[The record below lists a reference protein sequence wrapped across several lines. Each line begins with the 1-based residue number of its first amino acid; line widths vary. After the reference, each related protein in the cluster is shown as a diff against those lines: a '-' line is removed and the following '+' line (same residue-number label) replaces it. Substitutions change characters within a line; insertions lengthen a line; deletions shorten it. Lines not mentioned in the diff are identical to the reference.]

1 MDIRNPEM
9 APAPV
14 RDAMGAQ
21 TPLRVEVEA
30 SPSFELL
37 IGLYATGTPDRERDS
52 WAPALGDCPP
62 ATRAALT
69 ALGERAGE
77 IWLHLL
83 GLALEQQAD
92 DASAFVAGVSSVKPL
107 ELRRHLLGIYV
118 PAWVAMIGADI
129 LEAAARGDASA
140 AEHLLAH
147 DRYYGGRAR
156 ESLAV
161 LLPLTPADTKRR
173 IVAALEAYADE
184 VFRPEEERLRRQLQE
199 EEAAKRLL
207 AQSVASRELISASAR
222 GYIYEPE
229 PEFSRVVLVPHF
241 AARPWA
247 LLCQHRDARII
258 CYAVTEAELDAERAR
273 AAQLERLGRA
283 LGDSKR
289 VAILLRLRQG
299 QATFAEL
306 ADEVGLARSTTHH
319 HLAQLRAADLIA
331 LRGNARGYHYILDRD
346 GVAAAEL
353 LLGALGAEPDQ
364 G

>member
-1 MDIRNPEM
+1 M
-9 APAPV
+9 V
-14 RDAMGAQ
+14 
-21 TPLRVEVEA
+21 
-30 SPSFELL
+30 
-37 IGLYATGTPDRERDS
+37 
-52 WAPALGDCPP
+52 
-62 ATRAALT
+62 
-69 ALGERAGE
+69 
-77 IWLHLL
+77 
-83 GLALEQQAD
+83 
-92 DASAFVAGVSSVKPL
+92 
-107 ELRRHLLGIYV
+107 
-118 PAWVAMIGADI
+118 GADI
-129 LEAAARGDASA
+129 LEAAARGDTSA
-140 AEHLLAH
+140 TEHLLAH

-161 LLPLTPADTKRR
+161 LLPLTPAETKRR

-207 AQSVASRELISASAR
+207 AESVAGRELISASAR

-273 AAQLERLGRA
+273 ADQARATRACSGRR
-283 LGDSKR
+283 KR
-289 VAILLRLRQG
+289 VAILLRLRQS

-353 LLGALGAEPDQ
+353 LLGALAAEPDQ
-364 G
+364 D